1 MNNLISVIIPV
12 YNHSGTLE
20 KCVGSII
27 SQSYRP
33 IEVIIINDGSTDGF
47 EVVAGKILAG
57 MQRPDL
63 NVIIIN
69 QQNQGAPAARNRG
82 FAASKG
88 DLIIFWDADTVAEPA
103 MLAKMKMALENN
115 PAAAYA
121 YSSFKFGWKKFACR
135 AFNADELK
143 KNNYIDVTSLIRRA
157 DFSGFDES
165 IKRFQD
171 WDLWLTMLEKNKT
184 GVFVPEILYAKIVG
198 QRAGISRW
206 LPRFFYRLPWVTK
219 EVRRYRSARSLVLE
233 KHGLR
238 Q

>member
-33 IEVIIINDGSTDGF
+33 IEVIIINDGSMDGF
-47 EVVAGKILAG
+47 EAVAGKILAG

-88 DLIIFWDADTVAEPA
+88 DLVIFWDADTIAEPD
-103 MLAKMKMALENN
+103 MLAKMKSSLDNN
-115 PAAAYA
+115 TGAAYA
-121 YSSFKFGWKKFACR
+121 YSGFKFGWKKFACR

-157 DFSGFDES
+157 DFPGFDET

-206 LPRFFYRLPWVTK
+206 LPSFLYHLPWATK